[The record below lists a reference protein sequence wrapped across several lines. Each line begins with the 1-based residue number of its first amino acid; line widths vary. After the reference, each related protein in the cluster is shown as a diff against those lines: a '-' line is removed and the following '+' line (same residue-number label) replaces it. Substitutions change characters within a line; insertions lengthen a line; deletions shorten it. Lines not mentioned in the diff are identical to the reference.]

1 VGQLKNMQT
10 MPIATMSAIKTAF
23 KSGINVEINSSVTR
37 KLTARTDKIYL
48 SIIFAPLRINN

>member
-1 VGQLKNMQT
+1 
-10 MPIATMSAIKTAF
+10 MPRATNDVMKSAVKRAMNIEMN
-23 KSGINVEINSSVTR
+23 GSVTR

>member
-1 VGQLKNMQT
+1 VGQLKNMQA
-10 MPIATMSAIKTAF
+10 MPRATTSAIKSAV
-23 KSGINVEINSSVTR
+23 KRAMNIEMNSSVTR

>member
-10 MPIATMSAIKTAF
+10 MPRATNDVMKSAVKRAMNIEMN
-23 KSGINVEINSSVTR
+23 GSVTR

>member
-10 MPIATMSAIKTAF
+10 MPRATNDVTKSAVKRAMNIEMN
-23 KSGINVEINSSVTR
+23 GSVTR